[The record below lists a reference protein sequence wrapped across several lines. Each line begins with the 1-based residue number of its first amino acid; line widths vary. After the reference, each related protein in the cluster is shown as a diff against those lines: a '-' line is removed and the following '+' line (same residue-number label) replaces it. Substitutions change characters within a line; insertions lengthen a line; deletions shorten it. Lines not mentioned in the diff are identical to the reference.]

1 MGTRST
7 VPAGA
12 PSLPRP
18 GSDDALPYGAS
29 RAGIL
34 PPVAHAFPAS
44 ERGIPEVSATGMGGP
59 PVRVVRRQD
68 TAPPTRIEGRLT

>member
-12 PSLPRP
+12 PSLPPP
-18 GSDDALPYGAS
+18 GSDDAPRHGAG

-34 PPVAHAFPAS
+34 PPVAHAFPTS
-44 ERGIPEVSATGMGGP
+44 EHGVPEVSATGMGGA
-59 PVRVVRRQD
+59 PVHVVRRQD
-68 TAPPTRIEGRLT
+68 TAPPTRIEGRLP